1 MNALKRAGAFLE
13 PVAFP
18 FAVATF
24 LVWLLVGCMS
34 PKIEY
39 RPIPAMLVPPAPT
52 LPTIK
57 AAELACLS
65 DDAYLRLAARDRALR
80 QYTAEL
86 GALLG
91 AAP

>member
-1 MNALKRAGAFLE
+1 MDTLKRAGFTAAVF
-13 PVAFP
+13 
-18 FAVATF
+18 VAT
-24 LVWLLVGCMS
+24 LLSVWALVGCSS

-39 RPIPAMLVPPAPT
+39 RPIPSHLIPAAPA
-52 LPTIK
+52 LPKIT

-65 DDAYLRLAARDRALR
+65 DDVYLRLAARERALR
-80 QYTAEL
+80 QYAAEL